1 MAALKDEVV
10 GELARS
16 VPLAVP
22 LLDDFDHAS
31 HQYDELAAGALSA
44 LFDEPGLMLSRR
56 RFFADVVDDK
66 IGRYSLLGDRDV
78 LGDDDS
84 ALETAY
90 EKVLG
95 HAALRA
101 ALDALPEGA
110 PRLACF
116 RK

>member
-1 MAALKDEVV
+1 M
-10 GELARS
+10 
-16 VPLAVP
+16 
-22 LLDDFDHAS
+22 LLR
-31 HQYDELAAGALSA
+31 AGALAA

-84 ALETAY
+84 QLENAY
-90 EKVLG
+90 EKVLN

-101 ALDALPEGA
+101 ALNNGRATSALLKA
-110 PRLACF
+110 TANTPRL
-116 RK
+116 